1 MYANPGKVS
10 EALKKDV
17 VKVPTAGNEDEFLL
31 VAEKTEFREPTT
43 FRDIMSSSKEAG
55 RVVREAANH
64 YKEIQVTSKI
74 NGNLLVE

>member
-1 MYANPGKVS
+1 MFPHIGKVS
-10 EALKKDV
+10 EALKREV
-17 VKVPTAGNEDEFLL
+17 VIPTAGTEDEFVL

-64 YKEIQVTSKI
+64 FKEIQVY
-74 NGNLLVE
+74 